1 MTVTDA
7 LDDRSARHL
16 DRVIAEI
23 IADRP
28 PVECAVAR
36 LIAAADL
43 GELLDRQGVA
53 L

>member
-1 MTVTDA
+1 MVTDA

-28 PVECAVAR
+28 PVECAAVR
-36 LIAAADL
+36 LLVAADL
-43 GELLDRQGVA
+43 GVVLDEVVA
-53 L
+53 